1 MTASAADQGWSADD
15 RPGAQ
20 ARGRVGCPKHM
31 VYGPCGGVREPDRCE
46 VDDHPCPFVDSPVV
60 SWRGTPAHSRLEPW
74 PPAGED
80 RAVILT
86 DLRVRP
92 FDLDSIAAVTRRLAV
107 DSDCLL
113 IGEHQ
118 NRPDFPPSFAA
129 QAVADAGGH
138 PWVTLT
144 CRDRNRVVLE
154 AELEALVASPVA
166 GVHCV
171 TGDARAPSVRADAS
185 QVFDLDGVRLAA
197 LARARG
203 LIVSVAATPAAP
215 PRALRPLRLLQKQR
229 AGADLCIVNHAGGPG
244 PVRDFVAACRALGV
258 TMPFLPCVAV
268 FTDARSAA
276 VLQGFPGLVLE
287 PDERRQV
294 LTAADPREAGIRAA
308 VAQAREMLAI
318 PGVAG
323 VNLSGSAT
331 SGPEEESAAI
341 MAEVAARVRAA
352 A

>member
-1 MTASAADQGWSADD
+1 MASSAGD
-15 RPGAQ
+15 
-20 ARGRVGCPKHM
+20 RGRAGCPKHM

-46 VDDHPCPFVDSPVV
+46 VDDHPCPFVDAPVV
-60 SWRGTPAHSRLEPW
+60 TWREARPPPRPAPW
-74 PPAGED
+74 PAGDQD
-80 RAVILT
+80 RPLILT

-92 FDLDSIAAVTRRLAV
+92 FDLTSIASVTRALAV
-107 DSDCLL
+107 NSDALL

-129 QAVADAGGH
+129 RAVADAGGH

-154 AELEALVASPVA
+154 AELEALVASRVA

-171 TGDARAPSVRADAS
+171 TGDARAPSVRGDAS
-185 QVFDLDGVRLAA
+185 QVFDLDGVRLTA
-197 LARARG
+197 LARAAG
-203 LIVSVAATPAAP
+203 LAVSVAATPAAP

-244 PVRDFVAACRALGV
+244 PVRDFVAACRAIGV
-258 TMPFLPCVAV
+258 ITPFVACVAV
-268 FTDARSAA
+268 FTDAHSAA

-287 PDERRQV
+287 PDECRQV
-294 LTAADPREAGIRAA
+294 LTAADPREAGILAA

-331 SGPEEESAAI
+331 SGPEDDSAAI
-341 MAEVAARVRAA
+341 MAEVAARLRAST
-352 A
+352 